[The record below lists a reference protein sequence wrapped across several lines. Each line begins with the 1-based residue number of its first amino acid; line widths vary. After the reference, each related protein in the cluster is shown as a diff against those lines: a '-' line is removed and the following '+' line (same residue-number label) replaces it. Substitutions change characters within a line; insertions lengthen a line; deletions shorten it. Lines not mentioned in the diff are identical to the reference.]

1 MRFTTTLAA
10 AAILAVSGVTAN
22 AGGLGPVIPAAPLVI
37 VEQEKND
44 SSNTMW
50 ILIGGVLTA
59 VFLAP
64 GTASSSM

>member
-22 AGGLGPVIPAAPLVI
+22 AGGLGPAIPKAPIMMV
-37 VEQEKND
+37 VDEKDD
-44 SSNTMW
+44 SSLMMW

-59 VFLAP
+59 VAMAP
-64 GTASSSM
+64 GTASGS